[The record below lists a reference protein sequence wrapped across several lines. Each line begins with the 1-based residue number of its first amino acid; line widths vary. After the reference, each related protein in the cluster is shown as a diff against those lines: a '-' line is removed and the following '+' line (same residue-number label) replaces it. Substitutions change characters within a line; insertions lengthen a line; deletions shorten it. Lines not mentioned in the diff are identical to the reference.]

1 MVHETTQLARDFPFE
16 PVWHL
21 SLVIVW
27 FMHEPQVAALVAWEI
42 IRPLRPGQALCS
54 TMLWASAFVE
64 MLALLRCLRAYIMTV
79 VYNLWKVLRFAFC
92 NSDANLTS

>member
-16 PVWHL
+16 PGWHL

-42 IRPLRPGQALCS
+42 IRPLRPGPRPSL
-54 TMLWASAFVE
+54 V
-64 MLALLRCLRAYIMTV
+64 
-79 VYNLWKVLRFAFC
+79 
-92 NSDANLTS
+92 